1 MRGDVAIRLGL
12 GQKTLG
18 WLPRKAAAFAL
29 LILCACC
36 LAAGIASAQRASESG
51 VFTLTVA
58 NWSRTLNAAERYI
71 DTARLD
77 PERTAE
83 FRQSIVEIRT
93 SALSVSEEAAKALAA
108 LEPRL
113 EALGPAPAEGDL
125 AESEEIAAE
134 RERLGTQITD
144 LRARQSLADVTLARI
159 ASLQAEFDALDRAV
173 FVTEILREF
182 PAPYKPAVIRDGV
195 TQMVAGAQAI
205 IATGPE
211 WWRNLPADRKKVST
225 VVGFAVAIALAI
237 LLGWTIRQLLTA
249 RFGVSVVDDSPSYT
263 RRLLA
268 ALIESVTRGIV
279 PSAFLLVVLIR
290 ANTEGALISG
300 PFAGVV
306 SNLCIALIAFIL
318 AVEIPRSALSPENP
332 TWRLT
337 RLTPASAST
346 LVPQLRVL
354 ALTFVLF
361 AFYWETMKLVA
372 PEYFTDPSRSVFGTI
387 FALVLGFQI
396 LFLLKAGHW
405 RFDPVEAEQTDEGT
419 AVPEETGTPPSGRR
433 KFWQT
438 IRWLLILATLVAMV
452 APFMGYVL
460 LSGYLIGNLLSTG
473 LLFGVM
479 YLVRGFLREVIG
491 LFTSSAA
498 LRITLQWD
506 HAFRSRMK
514 FWLRAVVDVLLLP
527 GLIFV
532 VLPIWG
538 LPGETL
544 FRWIGAVLEGVE
556 VGGVRLSPA
565 DTIIGIV
572 VFFVILALVRT
583 LKIALGT
590 KVLPQTH
597 IDPGLQNSLTT
608 GLGYVGFIAAAMI
621 AVIVMGVDLSGVAI
635 VAGALSVGIGFG
647 LQNVVNNFVSGL
659 ILLIE
664 RPIKV
669 GDWVVVGAIEGTVK
683 QINVRS
689 TEIETFQRAAVIIP
703 NADLIANSV
712 TNWTHKD
719 KYGRVEVPVGVAYG
733 TDTRLV
739 EKILLEVARAH
750 PRIMRFPA
758 PFVVFQDFGA
768 SSLDF
773 ELRAYTND
781 VLWRVII
788 ASDIR
793 YELER
798 RFREE
803 GVEVPFPQR
812 VVHMVSDQQGPE
824 SPPADPS

>member
-1 MRGDVAIRLGL
+1 MV
-12 GQKTLG
+12 
-18 WLPRKAAAFAL
+18 
-29 LILCACC
+29 LCACW
-36 LAAGIASAQRASESG
+36 LSVGAASAQRATESG

-71 DTARLD
+71 DTARFN

-83 FRQSIVEIRT
+83 FRQSIAEIRN
-93 SALSVSEEAAKALAA
+93 SAVSVSEEAAKALAA

-113 EALGPAPAEGDL
+113 TALGPAPAEGDL

-134 RERLGTQITD
+134 RERLGGQITD
-144 LRARQSLADVTLARI
+144 LRARQSLADVTVARI

-182 PAPYKPAVIRDGV
+182 PPPYIPAVIRDGV
-195 TQMVAGAQAI
+195 TQIVSGAQAI
-205 IATGPE
+205 LATGPE
-211 WWRNLPADRKKVST
+211 WWRNLPAERKNVRT
-225 VVGFAVAIALAI
+225 VIGFTIALAVAI
-237 LLGWTIRQLLTA
+237 LLGWALRRGLTG
-249 RFGVSVVDDSPSYT
+249 RFGVSDVDDDPSYT

-268 ALIESVTRGIV
+268 ALIESVTRGLI

-306 SNLCIALIAFIL
+306 SNLCVALIAFIL
-318 AVEIPRSALSPENP
+318 AVEIPRAALSPENP
-332 TWRLT
+332 AWRLT
-337 RLTPASAST
+337 RLTPASASA

-372 PEYFTDPSRSVFGTI
+372 PEYFLDPSRSVFGTI
-387 FALVLGFQI
+387 FALVLGLQI
-396 LFLLKAGHW
+396 LFLMKASHW
-405 RFDPVEAEQTDEGT
+405 RFDPIEDDKAEESATSAAGT
-419 AVPEETGTPPSGRR
+419 SKPTSGRR

-438 IRWLLILATLVAMV
+438 VRWLLILTTLVAMV

-479 YLVRGFLREVIG
+479 YFVRGFLREVIG

-514 FWLRAVVDVLLLP
+514 FWLRAILDVLLLP

-544 FRWIGAVLEGVE
+544 FRWIGAVMEGVE

-565 DTIIGIV
+565 DTIIGIFI
-572 VFFVILALVRT
+572 FFVILALVRT
-583 LKIALGT
+583 LKVALGT
-590 KVLPQTH
+590 KVLPQTQ

-608 GLGYVGFIAAAMI
+608 GLGYVGFVAAAMI

-689 TEIETFQRAAVIIP
+689 TEIETFQRASVIIP

-719 KYGRVEVPVGVAYG
+719 RYGRVEVPVGVAYG

-739 EKILLEVARAH
+739 ERILLEVAKEH

-788 ASDIR
+788 GSDIR

-812 VVHMVSDQQGPE
+812 VVHMVSDGKDDTAPE
-824 SPPADPS
+824 VDPS

>member
-1 MRGDVAIRLGL
+1 MLWKI
-12 GQKTLG
+12 
-18 WLPRKAAAFAL
+18 AAFAL
-29 LILCACC
+29 LSLCVVW
-36 LAAGIASAQRASESG
+36 AAAIPAGAQRTSESG

-71 DTARLD
+71 DAARFD
-77 PERTAE
+77 PERIDE
-83 FRQSIVEIRT
+83 FRESIDEIREN
-93 SALSVSEEAAKALAA
+93 ALIVSEEAAEALSA

-144 LRARQSLADVTLARI
+144 LRARQSLAEVTLARV
-159 ASLQAEFDALDRAV
+159 ASLQTEFDALDRAV
-173 FVTEILREF
+173 FVTEILHEF
-182 PAPYKPAVIRDGV
+182 PAPYKPAVIRDGAA
-195 TQMVAGAQAI
+195 QMIAGAQAI
-205 IATGPE
+205 VATGPA
-211 WWRNLPADRKKVST
+211 WWLNLPAEHKSVST
-225 VVGFAVAIALAI
+225 VFGFAAAIAVAI
-237 LLGWTIRQLLTA
+237 LLGWVLRRVLTA
-249 RFGVSVVDDSPSYT
+249 RFGVSVEEDAPSYT

-279 PSAFLLVVLIR
+279 PSAFLLVILIR

-300 PFAGVV
+300 PFADVV
-306 SNLCIALIAFIL
+306 SNLCVALIAFIL
-318 AVEIPRSALSPENP
+318 AVEIPRAALSPETP
-332 TWRLT
+332 AWRLT
-337 RLTPASAST
+337 RLTPASASA

-361 AFYWETMKLVA
+361 AFYWETMELVA
-372 PEYFTDPSRSVFGTI
+372 PESFVDPTRAVFGTV

-396 LFLLKAGHW
+396 LFLLKANHW
-405 RFDPVEAEQTDEGT
+405 RFDPVEADKGTDGG
-419 AVPEETGTPPSGRR
+419 AETLDDAAAPPSGRR

-438 IRWLLILATLVAMV
+438 VRWLVILTTLVAMV

-479 YLVRGFLREVIG
+479 YLVRGFLREGIG
-491 LFTSSAA
+491 LFTSSAT
-498 LRITLQWD
+498 LRTTLQWD

-514 FWLRAVVDVLLLP
+514 FWLRAIVDVLLLP

-532 VLPIWG
+532 ILPIWG

-544 FRWIGAVLEGVE
+544 FRWIAAVMEGVE

-565 DTIIGIV
+565 DTIIGV
-572 VFFVILALVRT
+572 LVFFVILALFRT
-583 LKIALGT
+583 LKVALGT

-719 KYGRVEVPVGVAYG
+719 RYGRIEVPVGVAYG
-733 TDTRLV
+733 TDTRQV
-739 EKILLEVARAH
+739 EQILLEVAKAH

-781 VLWRVII
+781 VLWKVII
-788 ASDIR
+788 ASDMR

-803 GVEVPFPQR
+803 GIEVPFPQR
-812 VVHMVSDQQGPE
+812 VVHVVSDDPAGTL
-824 SPPADPS
+824 PPADPS